1 MAMRA
6 NDELLVGCSKRSYL
20 TRVSADREAGLH
32 AQWAPS
38 CDKCADGLPFV
49 SYRCTENRAHIWHV
63 GHDSLEGT
71 MMAAAD
77 TSAPL
82 RGGDTWVAV
91 SARGK
96 GQPVKILTVNP
107 VNVYFRAY
115 GRGADESQKF
125 KLSHDA
131 FRTRY
136 APLQLADDRQKRLAR
151 EERTPD
157 LAARI
162 EAEPVAVVP
171 ESEPQQS
178 PVPLEQ
184 PFKTNTPPKLTGEQA
199 REVYLLVR
207 DGASK
212 AEVARTYGV
221 LEQTV
226 YEITTG
232 KTYKWATEGLLGDA
246 PTPTRPSSRGRPK
259 LTDEHARNI
268 FLARKAGES
277 LSSVAARF
285 GTTKQTVL
293 DIELGKSYRS
303 ALAGIGG
310 APTERR
316 ATVDREPTPQP
327 QPQEEEP
334 PVQTVSPTTTPKTD
348 WMERALEIRAEQK
361 QAANRDLATEMADA
375 LDVLVEYAGKPL
387 PKFIRLDFDAIRALI
402 EQARAS

>member
-171 ESEPQQS
+171 EPEPEPQPA
-178 PVPLEQ
+178 PVVARPA
-184 PFKTNTPPKLTGEQA
+184 PVGRGRPRLTDDQA
-199 REVYLLVR
+199 REIYRLR
-207 DGASK
+207 QSGIPR
-212 AEVARTYGV
+212 AEVAAAYDLPR
-221 LEQTV
+221 QT
-226 YEITTG
+226 I
-232 KTYKWATEGLLGDA
+232 
-246 PTPTRPSSRGRPK
+246 
-259 LTDEHARNI
+259 H
-268 FLARKAGES
+268 
-277 LSSVAARF
+277 
-285 GTTKQTVL
+285 
-293 DIELGKSYRS
+293 DIELGKSYRR
-303 ALAGIGG
+303 AIADLEG
-310 APTERR
+310 AP
-316 ATVDREPTPQP
+316 ATRHAKIAEVAPQP
-327 QPQEEEP
+327 QPQEEP
-334 PVQTVSPTTTPKTD
+334 PVEITQQPTIVTERKIDDYQEMKDRLVRATPGT
-348 WMERALEIRAEQK
+348 RSH
-361 QAANRDLATEMADA
+361 LATEMADA
-375 LDVLVEYAGKPL
+375 LEVLVEYAGKPL
-387 PKFIRLDFDAIRALI
+387 PKFVRLDFDAIRALI